1 MTTKFASVYPGLVDL
16 PDMGQMAT
24 PATEPRFSN
33 EHLAT
38 VFEKTEEVARLMDE
52 CGYHAIWLAEHHFQ
66 HVGYECWPRTSPPPT
81 S

>member
-1 MTTKFASVYPGLVDL
+1 MISKFATVYAGHVDL

-24 PATEPRFSN
+24 PANERRYGN

-38 VFEKTEEVARLMDE
+38 VFEKTESVARLIFH
-52 CGYHAIWLAEHHFQ
+52 G
-66 HVGYECWPRTSPPPT
+66 RSTSRWSAGSP